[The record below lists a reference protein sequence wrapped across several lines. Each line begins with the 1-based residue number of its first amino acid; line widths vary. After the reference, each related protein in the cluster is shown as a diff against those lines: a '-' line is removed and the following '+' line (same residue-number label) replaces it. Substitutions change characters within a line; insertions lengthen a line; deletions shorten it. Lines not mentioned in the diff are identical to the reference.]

1 MPELPEVETTV
12 SSLRKKALKRAFVRV
27 WDEKGEKELKN
38 IIRRRVESVER
49 FGKGIFLFLDNEKV
63 LFIHLRMTGHLL
75 FGNWEMKKNTITG
88 KEEWKSKEKIM
99 QERKNG
105 FLRYV
110 FFLDNGKQLA
120 LSDPRK
126 FAKVALFSKKE
137 AKVYIEKL
145 GPDPL
150 LLGKNEFIDLFKGR
164 KKKIKTLLMDQQFVS
179 GIGNIYAAEI
189 LFKAKI
195 NPAKNASLLTEKEI
209 EKIYDFTQSILKKAI
224 KLQGDSTSDYRHLDG
239 KKGKYQNHHLV
250 YQRKGK
256 DCFDCGEIIKKT
268 VLGGR
273 GTYHCPR
280 CQKDK
285 E

>member
-12 SSLRKKALKRAFVRV
+12 LSLRKKALKRAFVCV
-27 WDEKGEKELKN
+27 WDEKEREELKN
-38 IIRRRVESVER
+38 LVGKRIEKVER
-49 FGKGIFLFLDNEKV
+49 FGKGIFLFLDDKNV

-75 FGNWEMKKNTITG
+75 LGKWERKKDPVTG
-88 KEEWKSKEKIM
+88 KEEWYSKEKVM
-99 QERKNG
+99 QEGKNG

-110 FFLDNGKQLA
+110 FFLDNGKQLS

-126 FAKVALFSKKE
+126 FAKVTLFSEKE
-137 AKVYIEKL
+137 VETYVGKL

-150 LLGKNEFIDLFKGR
+150 VLEKDEFINLFRGR
-164 KKKIKTLLMDQQFVS
+164 KKPVKILLMDQCFVS
-179 GIGNIYAAEI
+179 GIGNIYVAEI

-195 NPAKNASLLTEKEI
+195 NPSKKTSLLTEKEI
-209 EKIYDFTQSILKKAI
+209 EKIYNFTQSILKKAI

-256 DCFDCGEIIKKT
+256 DCFDCGESIKKI

-273 GTYHCPR
+273 GTYYCPR

>member
-12 SSLRKKALKRAFVRV
+12 LSLRKKALKRAFVRV
-27 WDEKGEKELKN
+27 WEEKEGDELKN
-38 IIRRRVESVER
+38 LVGRRIEKVER
-49 FGKGIFLFLDNEKV
+49 FGKGIFLFLDDENV

-75 FGNWEMKKNTITG
+75 LGNWEIRRNNLTG
-88 KEEWKSKEKIM
+88 KEEWYSEEKVM
-99 QERKNG
+99 QDGKNG

-126 FAKVALFSKKE
+126 FAKVTLFSEKE
-137 AKVYIEKL
+137 AEAYIGKL

-150 LLGKNEFIDLFKGR
+150 VLKKDEFVDLFKGR
-164 KKKIKTLLMDQQFVS
+164 KKPVKILLMDQQFVS

-195 NPAKNASLLTEKEI
+195 NPSKKAPLLTEKET
-209 EKIYDFTQSILKKAI
+209 EKIYNFTQSILKKAI
-224 KLQGDSTSDYRHLDG
+224 KLEGDSTSDYRHLDG
-239 KKGKYQNHHLV
+239 EKGEYQNHHLV
-250 YQRKGK
+250 YQRRGK
-256 DCFDCGEIIKKT
+256 DCFDCGESIKKI

-273 GTYHCPR
+273 GTYYCPR
-280 CQKDK
+280 CQK
-285 E
+285 